1 MIITPTL
8 RWGGTCFAICM
19 VLACAQAQVTFT
31 DNFSSSVNYL
41 TNGIRGTIWDG
52 LYLGAGDLGNGT
64 GIGAGAGSTAVADA
78 NQSSAN
84 MLTIASVHTDWE
96 NAADD
101 GVFLYKV
108 ITGNFDM
115 SVQVIGPIDTGAY
128 NFPGLMVRAFGAEGA
143 PAPGGQEN
151 SLLWGRFDEYSIA
164 NMSKNNV
171 NGVKTDTARGT
182 YPNSN
187 YWLRMTRSGNT
198 FRLYEKATAG
208 GTWTQVG
215 SLTRADFS
223 GLALQV
229 GIEHSDFGGGAT
241 RSARYANFSLTVTNM
256 GPFAAQPS
264 PPSGLSATTNA
275 QGNVTLNWTAGA
287 GSAGSL
293 VVVWPATNS
302 VVKQAPANG
311 FTYTANANYGLGSS
325 LAGAGCYV
333 VYAGSGTALTVSNLP
348 VGATYNMAVFAYAG
362 SGSSIAYSHTPAL
375 ASVVLPA
382 PPPQDI
388 WAQAQ
393 VLGSDVAV
401 SFTANPGKWYWLQ
414 YTDSLNPPNW
424 QNVVP
429 GPVFGTN
436 LLMAILHGGGAAGQ
450 QRYYR
455 LQQVDPLFGTRLASS
470 RITSLKRTQDS
481 FDTEYIA
488 GGKKVGDVTLRYRQ
502 TGTNW
507 LTAQTATLSGIA
519 SAVYSGSTNG
529 AGTDYK
535 ANYQITN
542 SLSGTLN
549 FESAFHFQQDAI
561 LWTLNLTNLSGQAVE
576 IGDLACPLPMN
587 TTFATET
594 SSVFKHSLIAG
605 HGSFIFWMRPNSVGP
620 YLVLTPSD
628 ETALEYWDTLGG
640 SYEAYIHSLAAG
652 VVAAAQGT
660 QWRQTNTSLMLPAGG
675 SKSYGFKFRWA
686 DNYDGVRQVLVE
698 EGKIDV
704 HVVPG
709 MTVPSNLAAQLALRT
724 TQAVAAVEAEF
735 PAQTQIQSLGNNG
748 DYRLYRVQFSR
759 LGENR
764 LTIRYGNNR
773 QMCLEFFVTEPIETL
788 IAKRASF
795 LVNKQVLDG
804 SKWYNGLYPEWNMS
818 SQVLVTPDNYDLLVG
833 FVRYE
838 VASDDAGLSRPAF
851 MATKNAVSPVQS
863 EVASLDYY
871 IQNFVWGGLQ
881 RTTNETYSY
890 GIYGVQD
897 WYSNRTSADTGIGGQ
912 LHLWRIYD
920 YPHIVVMYYGMY
932 QVAKYHP
939 EITTVLTARE
949 YLLRAYGTAN
959 ALFTVP
965 LALTGWSAYY
975 TGLMNEMVIP
985 DLIADLAAEGF
996 SAEAA
1001 TLRGEWEQ
1009 KVNFFITGN
1018 PDLFGSE
1025 YSFDSTGFETQQA
1038 VARYGLEHAATLG
1051 ATNPPAYS
1059 QRARRFMERQIAA
1072 NILARGW
1079 LETAYYYY
1087 GSDYRSH
1094 AGDDYV
1100 LSYMSQMGG
1109 WGLLDYALYFATNA
1123 TDYLRLGYASSL
1135 SAWALMNTG
1144 TPDSNYGYWYPGVGN
1159 DGACGGGF
1167 EPSPY
1172 NTTWLGQPSHR
1183 GSWYYSCEEN
1193 LGYCGAVR
1201 SAATVLADDLIFGR
1215 FCYGGDWQTV
1225 TNRLHITP
1233 KDGVRQRFHALL
1245 QSGNLHLLLGTD
1257 RFVSTAPI
1265 ALRDDLSEVGF
1276 TIETSNPAA
1285 HSARLRLS
1293 CSVAGT
1299 YTISDQSGPAAT
1311 LVLSAGQQGTADLPV
1326 GAGTST
1332 KWFTILRN

>member
-1 MIITPTL
+1 MNL
-8 RWGGTCFAICM
+8 ALAGGV
-19 VLACAQAQVTFT
+19 VLATAMPAQAQVTFT
-31 DNFSSSVNYL
+31 DNFSAPINYL
-41 TNGIRGTIWDG
+41 TNGIMGTIWDG
-52 LYLGAGDLGNGT
+52 IYLGAGEIMDAT
-64 GIGAGAGSTAVADA
+64 SIGAGAGSVSEA
-78 NQSSAN
+78 NASVSRN
-84 MLTIASVHTDWE
+84 NVLTIASVHTDWE

-101 GVFLYKV
+101 GVFLFKV

-115 SVQVIGPIDTGAY
+115 SVQILGPIDTGAY
-128 NFPGLMVRAFGAEGA
+128 NFPGLMVRAFGTGGS

-151 SLLWGRFDEYSIA
+151 SLLWGRFDQYNIA

-171 NGVKTDTARGT
+171 NGAKTDTARGT

-198 FRLYEKATAG
+198 FRLYEKAAPG
-208 GTWTQVG
+208 GAWTQVG
-215 SLTRADFS
+215 NVTRGDFS
-223 GLALQV
+223 GLPLQV

-241 RSARYANFSLTVTNM
+241 RIGRYANFSLTVTNM

-264 PPSGLSATTNA
+264 PPSGLNATTNA
-275 QGNVTLNWTAGA
+275 EGNLALVWNAGV
-287 GSAGSL
+287 GSDGSL
-293 VVVWPATNS
+293 VAVWAATNS
-302 VVKQAPANG
+302 MVKHAPANG
-311 FTYTANANYGLGSS
+311 FTYTGNASYGLGSS
-325 LAGAGCYV
+325 LPGDGWYV
-333 VYAGSGTALTVSNLP
+333 VYAGPATSVTVSNLP
-348 VGATYNMAVFAYAG
+348 GGATYNVAVYACAG
-362 SGSSIAYSHTPAL
+362 SGSSIGYNHTPAV

-382 PPPQDI
+382 QPPQDV

-393 VLGSDVAV
+393 VLGRDVAV
-401 SFTANPGKWYWLQ
+401 TFTANKGKWYWLQ
-414 YTDSLNPPNW
+414 YTDSLHPVNW

-436 LLMAILHGGGAAGQ
+436 LLMAILHAGGAAGP

-455 LQQVDPLFGTRLASS
+455 LQQVDPLFGSRLASS
-470 RITSLKRTQDS
+470 RLISLKRTQDN

-488 GGKKVGDVTLRYRQ
+488 GGQKLGDATIRYRQ

-519 SAVYSGSTNG
+519 SATYFGTTNTD
-529 AGTDYK
+529 GTEYK
-535 ANYQITN
+535 ARYQITN
-542 SLSGTLN
+542 SLSGTLV
-549 FESAFHFQQDAI
+549 FESAFHLRQDAVV
-561 LWTLNLTNLSGQAVE
+561 WTLNLTNLSGQAVE

-587 TTFATET
+587 TTFATVT

-628 ETALEYWDTLGG
+628 ETHLEYWDTLGG
-640 SYEAYIHSLAAG
+640 SYEVYIHSLAAG
-652 VVAAAQGT
+652 AIAVGQGT
-660 QWRQTNTSLMLPAGG
+660 RWRQTNTSLMLPAGA

-686 DNYDGVRQVLVE
+686 DDYDGVRQVLVD
-698 EGKIDV
+698 EGRIDV

-709 MTVPSNLAAQLALRT
+709 MTVPTNLVAEIALRT
-724 TQAVAAVEAEF
+724 TQTVAAVEAEF
-735 PAQTQIQSLGNNG
+735 PAQTQVQFLGNNG
-748 DYRLYRVQFSR
+748 DYGLYWVQFSK

-764 LTIRYGNNR
+764 LTIRYGGNR

-788 IAKRASF
+788 IAKRAGF
-795 LVNKQVLDG
+795 LVSQQVLDG

-838 VASDDAGLSRPAF
+838 VASDDAGLSRPAYL
-851 MATKNAVSPVQS
+851 AAKNAVLPVQN

-897 WYSNRTSADTGIGGQ
+897 WHVNRTSSDTGTGGQ

-920 YPHIVVMYYGMY
+920 YPHMVVMYYGMY

-939 EITTVLTARE
+939 EIMTVLTARE

-965 LALTGWSAYY
+965 LALTGWSAYQ

-985 DLIADLAAEGF
+985 DLVADLDAEGF
-996 SAEAA
+996 STEAA
-1001 TLRGEWEQ
+1001 TLRGHWE
-1009 KVNFFITGN
+1009 KTVNFFVTGN

-1025 YSFDSTGFETQQA
+1025 YSFDSTGFESQQA
-1038 VARYGLEHAATLG
+1038 LARYGVEHASTLG
-1051 ATNPPAYS
+1051 ATNPAAYL
-1059 QRARRFMERQIAA
+1059 QQARQFMDTQLAA
-1072 NILARGW
+1072 NMLARGW

-1094 AGDDYV
+1094 GGDDYV

-1109 WGLLDYALYFATNA
+1109 WGLLDYALNFATNA
-1123 TDYLRLGYASSL
+1123 TDYLRLGYASCL

-1144 TPDSNYGYWYPGVGN
+1144 TPDSNYGFWYGGVGN

-1167 EPSPY
+1167 EPAPY
-1172 NTTWLGQPSHR
+1172 NTTWLGQPGHR

-1193 LGYCGAVR
+1193 LGYCGAIR
-1201 SAATVLADDLIFGR
+1201 SAATVLADDPIFGR

-1225 TNRLHITP
+1225 TNRIHISP
-1233 KDGVRQRFHALL
+1233 KDGVRRRFHAML
-1245 QSGNLHLLLGTD
+1245 QSAKLHVVVDTD
-1257 RFVSTAPI
+1257 RFAATEPI
-1265 ALRDDLSEVGF
+1265 VLKDDLSEVRF
-1276 TIETSNPAA
+1276 TVETGNPAS
-1285 HSARLRLS
+1285 HSARLHLS
-1293 CSVAGT
+1293 VSAAGT
-1299 YTISDQSGPAAT
+1299 YTISDQSGPVAT
-1311 LVLSAGQQGTADLPV
+1311 LIMAAGQEAIADLPV
-1326 GAGTST
+1326 EAGTAT
-1332 KWFTILRN
+1332 KWFSIDLSKK